1 VALLKQV
8 GFGPRVPGTAAH
20 TKCAEWLVEELRQT
34 CESVRFQP
42 FEHRWSVDGRTY
54 RMANILAEQNWKDA
68 KVRVVVLAH
77 WDSRPFADQDPDP
90 ANRRKPVLG
99 ASDGASGVAV
109 VLELARVLKGRLKD
123 VGVLYLLTDG
133 EDLGP
138 GIEEMLLG
146 ARHFAKNL
154 PSPRP
159 DYGVLLDMIG
169 DKDLRVPIER
179 YSYSQAPGLVNELY
193 ALAARAGLGK
203 AFPKELGEWIID
215 DHVPLNEA
223 GVPTID
229 LIDFTYEPWHTVR
242 DTAEQCSPESLG
254 KVGRLM
260 ELWLLREPAYRPPK
274 NR

>member
-1 VALLKQV
+1 
-8 GFGPRVPGTAAH
+8 
-20 TKCAEWLVEELRQT
+20 
-34 CESVRFQP
+34 
-42 FEHRWSVDGRTY
+42 
-54 RMANILAEQNWKDA
+54 MANILAEQNWKDA

-99 ASDGASGVAV
+99 ANDGASGVAV

-138 GIEEMLLG
+138 GIDEMLLG

-154 PSPRP
+154 PSLRP
-159 DYGVLLDMIG
+159 DYGILLDMIG

-179 YSYSQAPGLVNELY
+179 YSYSSAPELVNELY
-193 ALAARAGLGK
+193 ALAARAGL
-203 AFPKELGEWIID
+203 ARTFPKQLGEWVID
-215 DHVPLNEA
+215 DHVPLIEA

-242 DTAEQCSPESLG
+242 DTPDQCSPESLG

-260 ELWLLREPAYRPPK
+260 ELWLLREPAYRPSK

>member
-1 VALLKQV
+1 MS
-8 GFGPRVPGTAAH
+8 
-20 TKCAEWLVEELRQT
+20 ELRQS
-34 CESVRFQP
+34 CENVRFQP

-54 RMANILAEQNWKDA
+54 RMANVLAEQNWKDA

-77 WDSRPFADQDPDP
+77 WDSRPHADQDPDP
-90 ANRRKPVLG
+90 ANRHKPVLG
-99 ASDGASGVAV
+99 ANDGASGVAV

-138 GIEEMLLG
+138 GIDEMLLG
-146 ARHFAKNL
+146 ARHFSRNL

-159 DYGVLLDMIG
+159 DYGILLDMVG
-169 DKDLRVPIER
+169 DKDLRIPMER
-179 YSYSQAPGLVNELY
+179 YSWSQAPRLMSELY
-193 ALAARAGLGK
+193 DFAARIGL
-203 AFPKELGEWIID
+203 ARTFPKVLGEWIID

-223 GVPTID
+223 GLPTID
-229 LIDFTYEPWHTVR
+229 LIDFTYAPWHTVR
-242 DTAEQCSPESLG
+242 DTPDQCSAESLG

-260 ELWLLREPAYRPPK
+260 ELWLLKEPAFRPST